1 MSAVCNTKF
10 LTKSCE
16 CLTDPM
22 DPTNPI
28 CAYVST
34 DNGLVYPCDVGCCQ
48 PNCGTK
54 PGHLP
59 RMDVEFRQT
68 FGGTL
73 PPGFNVHLATNGNT
87 DRKNEAPFSPIQDDS
102 GKVKEIALRVALSL
116 LVVLVFAIYIG
127 LKT

>member
-1 MSAVCNTKF
+1 MNAACSSNF
-10 LTKSCE
+10 LTKGCG
-16 CLTDPM
+16 CLSDPM
-22 DPTNPI
+22 DPNNPI

-59 RMDVEFRQT
+59 RMDVEFRPT

-73 PPGFNVHLATNGNT
+73 PPGVNVNLPTNGTT
-87 DRKNEAPFSPIQDDS
+87 DKKYEAPFSPVQDDTP
-102 GKVKEIALRVALSL
+102 KVKELALKIALSL
-116 LVVLVFAIYIG
+116 LVVLVFAVYIG